1 MNYIFKFIKFLFPIY
16 YRQFFLFF
24 ILTTLALVL
33 ETMSIAIIIPLLDLL
48 TGEIDQITLTK
59 IKFILYY
66 FDQFHSLSYINF
78 VLLTVFIIFIFKN
91 IYSIIYQIW
100 QSIFVLKIEQYL
112 SSKLF
117 DNYLSRNMTF
127 FVANHSG
134 KLIRNMTVEVK
145 NVTKSISSLF
155 TLIIEVLMIL
165 VIVFLLLFVSMKVTI
180 ICFIALS
187 SYGLVII
194 IYNYKKIKLLS
205 QSRAVI
211 DAKYNKNLVDTLNS
225 VNDVKLLDKRS
236 FFLKIHDEIK
246 NLYTQNAK
254 NFSIINSLP
263 RPLLELF
270 VISIVI
276 FFIFYSLN
284 INRRPDYAL
293 QILTLFS
300 VAALRLLPA
309 ISRTVTSFQ
318 SLKFRYISFKI
329 LLDELTKNSE
339 VFSEKLLINN
349 KKDLN
354 FRENITFE
362 NVSFS
367 YGKKEILKT
376 QNIKIKKGEFF
387 LLYGASGVGKTTI
400 LNLLM
405 GLIIPSKGKILIDG
419 INIKENIPGLRKI
432 ISYVPQNIYLLDKS
446 IKENV
451 AFGEKDQDVNIDRLE
466 QSIKFAKIEDLVINN
481 NINEY
486 YLGEKGSKISGGQI
500 QRIGV
505 ARALYRSPKI
515 IILDESTNGLDYNTE
530 KLFLEDLIK
539 IKKDITIIFVSHR
552 EHIKNYADNVLELKN
567 NSI

>member
-1 MNYIFKFIKFLFPIY
+1 MNYILKFIKFLFPIY
-16 YRQFFLFF
+16 YKQFFLFF
-24 ILTTLALVL
+24 ILTMLALVL
-33 ETMSIAIIIPLLDLL
+33 ETMSIAIIIPLIGLL
-48 TGEIDQITLTK
+48 SGEVDQITSAK

-66 FDQFHSLSYINF
+66 FDQFHSLSYINL

-91 IYSIIYQIW
+91 IYSIIYQVW
-100 QSIFVLKIEQYL
+100 QSLFVLRIEQYL

-117 DNYLSRNMTF
+117 NNYLSRNMTF

-165 VIVFLLLFVSMKVTI
+165 IIVFLLLFVSIKVTI
-180 ICFIALS
+180 ISFIVLS

-194 IYNYKKIKLLS
+194 LYNHKKIKLLS
-205 QSRAVI
+205 ESRAVI
-211 DAKYNKNLVDTLNS
+211 DAKYNKNLIDTLNS

-236 FFLKIHDEIK
+236 FFLKIHDQIK
-246 NLYTQNAK
+246 NLYAQNAK
-254 NFSIINSLP
+254 SFSIINSLP
-263 RPLLELF
+263 KPLLELF

-284 INRRPDYAL
+284 INRSPAYAL

-354 FRENITFE
+354 FQENITFE

-376 QNIKIKKGEFF
+376 QNIRIKKGEFF

-419 INIKENIPGLRKI
+419 INIQENIPGLRKI

-451 AFGEKDQDVNIDRLE
+451 AFGEKDQDVNIDRLK

-515 IILDESTNGLDYNTE
+515 IILDESTNGLDYKTE

-539 IKKDITIIFVSHR
+539 IKKDMTIIFVSHR

-567 NSI
+567 DSI

>member
-1 MNYIFKFIKFLFPIY
+1 MNYILKFIIFLFPIY

-24 ILTTLALVL
+24 ILTMLALVL
-33 ETMSIAIIIPLLDLL
+33 ETMSIAIIIPLIGLL
-48 TGEIDQITLTK
+48 SGEVDQITSTK
-59 IKFILYY
+59 IKFILHY
-66 FDQFHSLSYINF
+66 FDQFHSLSYINL

-91 IYSIIYQIW
+91 IYSIIYQVW
-100 QSIFVLKIEQYL
+100 QSLFVLRIEQYL

-117 DNYLSRNMTF
+117 NNYLSRNMTF

-145 NVTKSISSLF
+145 NVTKSVSSLF

-165 VIVFLLLFVSMKVTI
+165 IIVFLLLFVSIKVTI
-180 ICFIALS
+180 ISFVALS

-194 IYNYKKIKLLS
+194 LYNHKKIKLLS
-205 QSRAVI
+205 ESRAVI
-211 DAKYNKNLVDTLNS
+211 DAKYNKNLIDTLNS

-236 FFLKIHDEIK
+236 FFLKIHDQIK

-254 NFSIINSLP
+254 SFSIINSLP
-263 RPLLELF
+263 KPLLELF

-284 INRRPDYAL
+284 INRSPAYAL

-354 FRENITFE
+354 FQENITFE

-376 QNIKIKKGEFF
+376 QNIRIKKGEFF

-405 GLIIPSKGKILIDG
+405 GLITPSKGKILIDG
-419 INIKENIPGLRKI
+419 INIQENIPGLRKI

-451 AFGEKDQDVNIDRLE
+451 AFGEKDQDVNIYRLE

-515 IILDESTNGLDYNTE
+515 IILDESTNGLDYKTE

-539 IKKDITIIFVSHR
+539 IKEDMTIIFVSHR
-552 EHIKNYADNVLELKN
+552 
-567 NSI
+567 